1 MTYDEFEKKYIGKA
15 VDYDGVAGVQCVDLV
30 DQYLDN
36 CFGITG
42 IWCDGAED
50 LYNNYETYPALV
62 KAFDRVPNTRDLVI
76 QKGDIVIWGG
86 GSWGHTGI
94 GNGEGDKDWFVT
106 LEENTLGQH
115 EPTQLVKHRFDND
128 IANPCLGVLRPK
140 EMSVANSPKAKTVK
154 TRGVD
159 ISECQGT
166 PDFAKLKNAVD
177 FVIIKAGYGRYRD
190 QVDPQFERNYA
201 ECKKYGIPCGAYW
214 FGYATNPQ
222 DAASEAR
229 ICAEVLKGKK
239 FEYPIYYDMETDT
252 QSNHY
257 PFNTGIDNCSA
268 MVEAFCSTLES
279 YGYFAGLYISRSP
292 LQQYI
297 YPETAAKYS
306 LWIAEYGGKCNYTGT
321 YGMWQYSDN
330 GSVSGIAKAVDL
342 DECYVDYP
350 KIVKEG
356 GFNGYPEPEALK
368 ELDKLSEAWWKHG
381 DKLDHGL
388 YAVKARMKSLGY
400 GYLDMSG
407 GFGGG
412 TEKAVNDLLRLW
424 GYKQNG
430 VIGKKFVDI
439 VMK

>member
-42 IWCDGAED
+42 VWCDGAKD
-50 LYNNYETYPALV
+50 LYNNFESYPALV
-62 KAFDRVPNTRDLVI
+62 KAFDRIPNTRDLIV

-94 GNGEGDKDWFVT
+94 GNGEGNKDWFVT
-106 LEENTLGQH
+106 LEENTLGRH
-115 EPTQLVKHRFDND
+115 ELTQLVKHRFDSD

-140 EMSVANSPKAKTVK
+140 TMSPTKIVINGIDVSMH
-154 TRGVD
+154 
-159 ISECQGT
+159 QGEI
-166 PDFAKLKNAVD
+166 DFAKVKKAGVK
-177 FVIIKAGYGRYRD
+177 FVIIRCNNWDDVKNCVVKDPYFEQNYKNAKAAGLD
-190 QVDPQFERNYA
+190 V
-201 ECKKYGIPCGAYW
+201 GAYYYTW
-214 FGYATNPQ
+214 NTTAGGAMD
-222 DAASEAR
+222 DAALCMKYLS
-229 ICAEVLKGKK
+229 GKK
-239 FEYPIYYDMETDT
+239 FEYPIYFDLEWQKAFAKGKATCD
-252 QSNHY
+252 
-257 PFNTGIDNCSA
+257 A
-268 MVEAFCSTLES
+268 MVRAFCDRLEDN
-279 YGYFAGLYISRSP
+279 GYFAGLYISRIP
-292 LQQYI
+292 LQTYI
-297 YPETAAKYS
+297 SPDVASSYS
-306 LWIAEYGGKCNYTGT
+306 LWIAEYGAKCNYDGLF
-321 YGMWQYSDN
+321 GMWQYSDN
-330 GSVSGIAKAVDL
+330 GRVSGISGDVDL

-368 ELDKLSEAWWKHG
+368 ELDKPSEAWWKHG

-388 YAVKARMKSLGY
+388 YAVKCRMKALGY
-400 GYLDMSG
+400 GYLDLTG

-430 VIGKKFVDI
+430 VIGEKFVDI

>member
-36 CFGITG
+36 CFKITG
-42 IWCDGAED
+42 VWCDGAKD
-50 LYNNYETYPALV
+50 LYNNFETYPALV
-62 KAFDRVPNTRDLVI
+62 KAFDRIPNTRDMIV

-86 GSWGHTGI
+86 GSWGHVGI
-94 GNGEGDKDWFVT
+94 GNGEGDKDFFVT
-106 LEENTLGQH
+106 LEENTLGRH
-115 EPTQLVKHRFDND
+115 EPTQLVKHFFNGTGGADGC
-128 IANPCLGVLRPK
+128 NPVLGVLRPK
-140 EMSVANSPKAKTVK
+140 EMSGANSPKAKTAK
-154 TRGVD
+154 KRGVD
-159 ISECQGT
+159 ISQYQGT

-229 ICAEVLKGKK
+229 ICAEVLKGKH
-239 FEYPIYYDMETDT
+239 FEYPIYYDVETDA

-257 PFNTGIDNCSA
+257 PFNTGINNCSA

-306 LWIAEYGGKCNYTGT
+306 LWIAEYGGKCNYSGT

-342 DECYVDYP
+342 DECYVNYP
-350 KIVKEG
+350 TLIKSG
-356 GFNGYPEPEALK
+356 GFNGYPKQESLK
-368 ELDKLSEAWWKHG
+368 ELDTEGFKRG
-381 DKLDHGL
+381 DKFLGVYYL
-388 YAVKARMKSLGY
+388 KQRLKALGY
-400 GYLDMSG
+400 KLDDTC

-412 TEKAVNDLLRLW
+412 TEQAVNKLLSLW
-424 GYKQNG
+424 GYKPNG
-430 VIGKKFVDI
+430 IAGKRFAEL